1 MQAFKM
7 RRNQHQKKAKPI
19 MTGNE
24 YIEIQGGKPL
34 SGSVCVQG
42 SKNAILPMLAASLLP
57 EKGCSVIRNIPPLN
71 DILVAMEIMRY
82 VGATVDYFPK
92 EKVVSVDATH
102 VNRGDLPESLT
113 RRLRASVLFI
123 PPLLKRLGEVRLPS
137 VGGCPLGAR
146 NLNYHYRG
154 FARLGATITKE
165 DEFVIYGE
173 NFQGATVYL
182 DFPSHTGTENLM
194 MAACFSKG
202 ESVIENAASDPE
214 IYDFANFLIKMGAKI
229 HGLGMR
235 TITVEGVE
243 KLDPI
248 DHYAMN
254 DRLDAGLFMM
264 AAGIAGGK
272 VSIIGVAPGD
282 LRILVEKMKQMGVD
296 IGINGHVLD
305 VSSPGKNLKPVNIL
319 TCPYPGFA
327 TDFQPAIMA
336 LSCIADG
343 QSYIRERIFD
353 KRFSQVVELRK
364 MGASIDLDEEDGL
377 AIINGPTAFNGGDTN
392 PDNIR
397 AASCILLAGLACPE
411 NTTIRNIYQL
421 GRGHFDIID
430 RFRQLDAQIE
440 LIAP

>member
-1 MQAFKM
+1 MSEREF
-7 RRNQHQKKAKPI
+7 
-19 MTGNE
+19 
-24 YIEIQGGKPL
+24 IQINGGKPL

-57 EKGCSVIRNIPPLN
+57 EKGCSVIRNVPPLN
-71 DILVAMEIMRY
+71 DILVAFDIMRH
-82 VGATVDYFPK
+82 VGAAVDYFPADK
-92 EKVVSVDATH
+92 TVCVDATAL
-102 VNRGDLPESLT
+102 NRSDLPETLT
-113 RRLRASVLFI
+113 CRLRASVLFI
-123 PPLLKRLGEVRLPS
+123 PSLLARLGEVRLPS

-154 FARLGATITKE
+154 FARLGAQITSGE
-165 DEFVIYGE
+165 AFVIRGD
-173 NFQGATVYL
+173 NFKGATTYL

-202 ESVIENAASDPE
+202 VSIIENAASDPE
-214 IYDFANFLIKMGAKI
+214 IFDFANFLIKMGAKI
-229 HGLGMR
+229 HGLGTR
-235 TITVEGVE
+235 TLTVEGVPALNPVE
-243 KLDPI
+243 Y
-248 DHYAMN
+248 YAMN

-272 VSIIGVAPGD
+272 ISIIGVNPAD
-282 LRILVEKMKQMGVD
+282 LRILVEKMMQMGVE
-296 IGINGHVLD
+296 IRINGHVME
-305 VSSPGKNLKPVNIL
+305 VASPGENLRPVNVL

-353 KRFSQVVELRK
+353 KRFSQVKELRK
-364 MGASIDLDEEDGL
+364 LGASIDLDEEDGL
-377 AIINGPTAFNGGDTN
+377 AIVNGPTTFKGADTE

-411 NTTIRNIYQL
+411 KTIIGNVYQIN
-421 GRGHFDIID
+421 RGHFDIEN
-430 RFRQLDAQIE
+430 RFQQLGADVTRVNN
-440 LIAP
+440 

>member
-1 MQAFKM
+1 
-7 RRNQHQKKAKPI
+7 
-19 MTGNE
+19 MTGQE
-24 YIEIQGGKPL
+24 FIEIQGGTPL
-34 SGSVCVQG
+34 TGSVCVQG

-57 EKGCSVIRNIPPLN
+57 EKGCSVIRNVPPLN
-71 DILVAMEIMRY
+71 DILVAFDIMRH
-82 VGATVDYFPK
+82 VGATVDYFPN
-92 EKVVSVDATH
+92 EKVVCVDATH
-102 VNRGDLPESLT
+102 LTRSDLPESLT
-113 RRLRASVLFI
+113 CRLRASVLFI
-123 PPLLKRLGEVRLPS
+123 PALLARLGEVRLPS

-154 FARLGATITKE
+154 FARLGAHITSG
-165 DEFVIYGE
+165 DSFVISGE
-173 NFQGATVYL
+173 DFKGATTYL

-202 ESVIENAASDPE
+202 VSVIENAASDPE

-229 HGLGMR
+229 HGLGTR
-235 TITVEGVE
+235 TLTVEGVSA
-243 KLDPI
+243 LNPI
-248 DHYAMN
+248 DYYAMN

-272 VSIIGVAPGD
+272 ISIIGVAPQD
-282 LRILVEKMKQMGVD
+282 MRILTEKMMQMGID
-296 IGINGHVLD
+296 ILINGHVMD
-305 VSSPGKNLKPVNIL
+305 VSSPGKHLKPVNVL

-353 KRFSQVVELRK
+353 KRFSQVAELRK
-364 MGASIDLDEEDGL
+364 LGASIDLDEEDGL
-377 AIINGPTAFNGGDTN
+377 AIVNGPTEFRGAETH

-411 NTTIRNIYQL
+411 RTTIGNVYQIDRGHCDIESRFQQL
-421 GRGHFDIID
+421 GAGVIR
-430 RFRQLDAQIE
+430 RQAT
-440 LIAP
+440 A

>member
-1 MQAFKM
+1 
-7 RRNQHQKKAKPI
+7 
-19 MTGNE
+19 MTGQE
-24 YIEIQGGKPL
+24 YIEINGGKPL

-57 EKGCSVIRNIPPLN
+57 ETGCSVIRNVPPLN
-71 DILVAMEIMRY
+71 DILVAFDIMRH
-82 VGATVDYFPK
+82 VGAKVEYFPN
-92 EKVVSVDATH
+92 EKVVCVDATH
-102 VNRGDLPESLT
+102 LSRSDLPEHLT
-113 RRLRASVLFI
+113 CRLRASVLFI
-123 PPLLKRLGEVRLPS
+123 PPLLNRLGEIRLPS

-154 FARLGATITKE
+154 FARLGASITNE
-165 DEFVIYGE
+165 DCFVISGE
-173 NFQGATVYL
+173 NFQGAGMYL
-182 DFPSHTGTENLM
+182 DYPSHTGTENLM
-194 MAACFSKG
+194 MASCFSKG

-214 IYDFANFLIKMGAKI
+214 IFDFAQFLIKMGAKI
-229 HGLGMR
+229 HGLGTR
-235 TITVEGVE
+235 TLTIEGGGV
-243 KLDPI
+243 LYPI
-248 DHYAMN
+248 DYYAMN

-282 LRILVEKMKQMGVD
+282 LRILIEKMQQMGVE

-305 VSSPGKNLKPVNIL
+305 VSSPGKHLRPVNVL

-336 LSCIADG
+336 LTCVADG

-353 KRFSQVVELRK
+353 KRFSHVEELRK
-364 MGASIDLDEEDGL
+364 LGASIDLDAEDGL
-377 AIINGPTAFNGGDTN
+377 AIVNGPTLFTGAETH

-411 NTTIRNIYQL
+411 PTIIRNVYQL
-421 GRGHFDIID
+421 GRGHFDIQS
-430 RFRQLDAQIE
+430 RFEQIGAHVE
-440 LIAP
+440 ICNG